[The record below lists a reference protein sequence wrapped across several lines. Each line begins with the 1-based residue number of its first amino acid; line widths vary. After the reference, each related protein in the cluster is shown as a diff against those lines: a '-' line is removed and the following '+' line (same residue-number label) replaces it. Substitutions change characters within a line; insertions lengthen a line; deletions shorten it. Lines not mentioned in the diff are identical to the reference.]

1 MPEQRNQ
8 SGMTLVEIL
17 VGMVMMGIIVTGIYN
32 LFRVHNLMAAKQE
45 ETTRMQQELLSAL
58 VDISDELRM
67 CGYTPLNSTQNFG
80 MKVSANNARETNA
93 TSVYCTRGG
102 AFNHIAYRS
111 GNNEIYFYNSTDEWD
126 VIASNISDLRFA
138 YFDVNGDEITAPTNA
153 TIEQIRMIEI
163 NATAIPTPQRSSLGI
178 RSRNMNTRVWLRNLN
193 F

>member
-1 MPEQRNQ
+1 MPENRKQ
-8 SGMTLVEIL
+8 SGMSLVELL
-17 VGMVMMGIIVTGIYN
+17 VAMVIMGIVITGIYN

-80 MKVSANNARETNA
+80 LKVTASNMRETNA

-111 GNNEIYFYNSTDEWD
+111 ENNAIHVYNSSDEWD
-126 VIASNISDLRFA
+126 IVASNISDLRFA
-138 YFDVNGDEITAPTNA
+138 YFDVNGDEIVAPTNA
-153 TIEQIRMIEI
+153 TIEQIRLIEI
-163 NATAIPTPQRSSLGI
+163 NATAIPTPERSALGI